1 MISRM
6 LPGMALL
13 LCWTAHGQDAAN
25 DPPGREHSIPL
36 FMADG
41 DPEQRQGFI
50 RIINHSDESGTV
62 EIEGYD
68 DAGMKYPSMGTV
80 TLEIGARE
88 TKHLNSMD
96 LEHGNEDKGLTGS
109 LGNGEGDWRLLLYG
123 GGLDIEPLAY
133 VRTLQD
139 GFLTSMHDVVPD
151 ASLRQRVPI
160 FNPGRN
166 MDQESSLR
174 LINPG
179 DTEASVTITGRDD
192 SGADGDSG
200 EFTIDI
206 PVGGAKTV
214 TSSDL
219 EMGTE
224 DSDGDIGTGTGKWSL
239 DVNSDEPIQVVNLM
253 STVSGHLTNLSAA
266 NPGYRGATGLW
277 QISFEDED
285 EDGEGGDGYI
295 VLLPDS
301 RMYAWLPEADD
312 VNRIARGTFETT
324 LDGLEAKGE
333 LFESGKFEIQGLD
346 AVGGSEDFDLE
357 AEYRQGDW
365 IRGTYT
371 VDDTPRT
378 FRGWA
383 FTGFERG
390 GALASIAKYDDERA
404 ASWSPVLGE
413 DADLTEAF
421 KPGAD
426 GQLAFS
432 FTAGTFTCNVTGTI
446 GPVNPAFAAYE
457 ADVTITCSL
466 IVLPPTIVDLIVAV
480 FDSPDSPGRGNRAI
494 VLAIVHDDRK
504 IGFGAVYQLGAA
516 QPDET

>member
-13 LCWTAHGQDAAN
+13 LCWTAHGQDAA
-25 DPPGREHSIPL
+25 DEPPGREHSIPL

-41 DPEQRQGFI
+41 NAEQRQGFI
-50 RIINHSDESGTV
+50 RIINHSDEAGTV
-62 EIEGYD
+62 EIVGID
-68 DAGMKYPSMGTV
+68 DAGMRHGPVELS
-80 TLEIGARE
+80 IGARE

-96 LEHGNEDKGLTGS
+96 LEHGDEDKGLTGS
-109 LGNGEGDWRLLLYG
+109 LGNGEGDWRLLVYG

-133 VRTLQD
+133 VRTLSD

-151 ASLRQRVPI
+151 ASRHHRVPV
-160 FNPGRN
+160 FNPATN
-166 MDQESSLR
+166 VNQESSLR

-179 DTEASVTITGRDD
+179 GTEAQVTITGRDD
-192 SGADGDSG
+192 SGAAGDSG
-200 EFTIDI
+200 EFTMMI
-206 PVGGAKTV
+206 PAGGAKTV
-214 TSSDL
+214 KSSVL
-219 EMGTE
+219 EMGDA
-224 DSDGDIGTGTGKWSL
+224 DSDGGIGSGTGKWSL
-239 DVNSDEPIQVVNLM
+239 DVSSDVPIQVVNLM

-285 EDGEGGDGYI
+285 EDEEGGDGYI

-312 VNRIARGTFETT
+312 IDRIARGTFETT
-324 LDGLEAKGE
+324 ATGIEAKGE
-333 LFESGKFEIQGLD
+333 LFESGKFEVQGLT
-346 AVGGSEDFDLE
+346 AVGGSENFELD
-357 AEYRQGDW
+357 AEFRQGDW

-371 VDDTPRT
+371 DDDTERT

-390 GALASIAKYDDERA
+390 GATESIAKYDADVDA
-404 ASWSPVLGE
+404 LWKPALD
-413 DADLTEAF
+413 DADLTEDF

-426 GQLAFS
+426 GTLAFS
-432 FTAGTFTCNVTGTI
+432 FTAGTFDCNVTGTI
-446 GPVNPAFAAYE
+446 GPVNPAFAVYE

-466 IVLPPTIVDLIVAV
+466 LILPPTIVDLIVAV
-480 FDSPDSPGRGNRAI
+480 FDSPDSPGSGNRAI
-494 VLAIVHDDRK
+494 VLAIVHDEKK
-504 IGFGAVYQLGAA
+504 IGFGAVYEKAA
-516 QPDET
+516 APDE

>member
-1 MISRM
+1 
-6 LPGMALL
+6 MALL
-13 LCWTAHGQDAAN
+13 LCWTAHGQDAA
-25 DPPGREHSIPL
+25 DEPPGREHSIPL

-41 DPEQRQGFI
+41 NAEQRQGFI
-50 RIINHSDESGTV
+50 RIINHSDEAGTV
-62 EIEGYD
+62 EIVGID
-68 DAGMKYPSMGTV
+68 DAGMRHDPVELS
-80 TLEIGARE
+80 IGARE

-133 VRTLQD
+133 VRTLSD

-151 ASLRQRVPI
+151 ASRHHRVPV
-160 FNPGRN
+160 FNPATN
-166 MDQESSLR
+166 VNQESSLR

-179 DTEASVTITGRDD
+179 GTETRVTITGRDD

-200 EFTIDI
+200 EFSVMI
-206 PVGGAKTV
+206 PAGGAKTV
-214 TSSDL
+214 TSSVL
-219 EMGTE
+219 EMGNT
-224 DSDGDIGTGTGKWSL
+224 DSDGGIGTGTGKWSL
-239 DVNSDEPIQVVNLM
+239 DVNSDVPIQVVNLM

-277 QISFEDED
+277 QVSFED
-285 EDGEGGDGYI
+285 GEEGDGYI
-295 VLLPDS
+295 LLLPDS

-312 VNRIARGTFETT
+312 IDRIARGTFETT
-324 LDGLEAKGE
+324 PDGIEAEGE
-333 LFESGKFEIQGLD
+333 LFESGKFEIQGTD
-346 AVGGSEDFDLE
+346 AVGGSENFELD
-357 AEYRQGDW
+357 AEFREGDW

-371 VDDTPRT
+371 DDDTERT

-390 GALASIAKYDDERA
+390 GALKSIAEYDDERA
-404 ASWSPVLGE
+404 ASWSPVLGV
-413 DADLTEAF
+413 DADLTEDF
-421 KPGAD
+421 KPGDD
-426 GQLAFS
+426 GKLAFS

-494 VLAIVHDDRK
+494 VLAIVHDHRK
-504 IGFGAVYQLGAA
+504 IGFGAVYKKAV
-516 QPDET
+516 PDET